1 MKWEIRVQACQ
12 QTPRNVPSID
22 EVRSVLKN
30 LEGRNKLILQLL
42 YGSGLRVGECLRPRA
57 QDIDLNWFAFTV
69 HHGKGRKDQLLSRQ
83 LHRLA

>member
-12 QTPRNVPSID
+12 QTPPNVLSMD

-42 YGSGLRVGECLRPRA
+42 YGSGLRVGEFLRPRA
-57 QDIDLNWFAFTV
+57 QDIDLNRFALTA
-69 HHGKGRKDQLLSRQ
+69 HDGKGRKDQLLARQ